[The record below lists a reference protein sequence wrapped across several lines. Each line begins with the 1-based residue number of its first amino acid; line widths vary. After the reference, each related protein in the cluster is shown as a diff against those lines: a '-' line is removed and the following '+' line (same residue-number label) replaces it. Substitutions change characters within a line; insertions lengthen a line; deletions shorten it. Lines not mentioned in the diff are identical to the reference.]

1 MNLQQRRI
9 AAISMAVRNAIYTM
23 GLAGIR
29 RSEFFGMKQQRPQTI
44 SLKEAAQSIWLPWQ
58 G

>member
-9 AAISMAVRNAIYTM
+9 AAISMAVRKAIHTM

-29 RSEFFGMKQQRPQTI
+29 RSEFFGMKQQEPQSV
-44 SLKEAAQSIWLPWQ
+44 SLKKAA
-58 G
+58 